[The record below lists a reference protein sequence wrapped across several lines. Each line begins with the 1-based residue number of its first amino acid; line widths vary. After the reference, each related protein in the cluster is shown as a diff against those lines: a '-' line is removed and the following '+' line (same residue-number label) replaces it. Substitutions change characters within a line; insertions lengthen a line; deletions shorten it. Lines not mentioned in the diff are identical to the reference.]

1 MKKGVLILLLIFIL
15 SLNVVLATTYNI
27 MAFEYDEWGNQLNLQ
42 TFTVTSSDGPSDIF
56 NGGNSIAIS
65 ISSGGFVDVSAPGFK
80 TRHIIQNK
88 LLSPSLN
95 YVALIR
101 ENVDYTTDY
110 NSGTKICDRQEV
122 YYGPCSIGEF
132 CTRKK
137 FSSSSFEEALA
148 NIGNYYCAPSKAIT
162 TSESGEYEISPFEYG
177 SQGEKISLNHFTITI
192 GDSPI
197 SVNFPIS
204 TLINIP
210 IGINEISI
218 YKEGFVP
225 KEGILVNN
233 LKKGEKN
240 YVALA
245 RQGVTYNFFKTC
257 NTANSNRDCGDF
269 GSDNSNLECLGG
281 YCYGK
286 NNYDETY
293 KCEGEG
299 NNYYGNGC
307 LKSFLCLPNPNFA
320 IDPSTPY
327 LCGVGLNPNVDPSYD
342 LNEACSKNLDCTSN
356 LCWDGLCKNIN
367 SGTLLCPHYGETEY
381 IPVCSGGKNL
391 CGKYFDSIYY
401 VDDSCPEG
409 TYCENNAP
417 TSYGYPLP
425 GCVKKKGIGENC
437 ELPIECIS
445 NNCLDGKCKLAG
457 STGTRPVV
465 DDTGGTDETSTG
477 AEIGEECEIDTDC
490 ASGQCGAATFTLTRF
505 GEIFT
510 GSKCRGCSVAK
521 DCNFGETCLYGSCS
535 TIGVANAI
543 GEECSEDS
551 DCATRSCF
559 NNQCQAKSP
568 KYGACDSNLDCQDES
583 ETDLRCD
590 LDFDDDGP
598 TDGKCISTDPCE
610 DITCPTGQGCNSET
624 GLCQTCSVDPNYA
637 NVVIKEY
644 NEDNVQ
650 TMKEYD
656 LYKCNIQRETLD
668 MASCENNL
676 LKYQQTAI

>member
-27 MAFEYDEWGNQLNLQ
+27 KAFEYDEWGNQLNLQ
-42 TFTVTSSDGPSDIF
+42 TFTVTSSDGPRDIF

-148 NIGNYYCAPSKAIT
+148 NI
-162 TSESGEYEISPFEYG
+162 
-177 SQGEKISLNHFTITI
+177 
-192 GDSPI
+192 
-197 SVNFPIS
+197 
-204 TLINIP
+204 P

-257 NTANSNRDCGDF
+257 NPATSNRDCGDF

-510 GSKCRGCSVAK
+510 GSKCRGCSVAI
-521 DCNFGETCLYGSCS
+521 D
-535 TIGVANAI
+535 
-543 GEECSEDS
+543 
-551 DCATRSCF
+551 
-559 NNQCQAKSP
+559 
-568 KYGACDSNLDCQDES
+568 
-583 ETDLRCD
+583 
-590 LDFDDDGP
+590 
-598 TDGKCISTDPCE
+598 
-610 DITCPTGQGCNSET
+610 
-624 GLCQTCSVDPNYA
+624 
-637 NVVIKEY
+637 
-644 NEDNVQ
+644 
-650 TMKEYD
+650 
-656 LYKCNIQRETLD
+656 
-668 MASCENNL
+668 
-676 LKYQQTAI
+676 